1 MKRFEQQ
8 RQYNPTTYQLPQG
21 PLQAPDIASQI
32 RAEYQRS
39 KQADQPYFNQL
50 QQNDKIETANM
61 RISLDKVNQEVKR
74 DTDFALQ
81 KLIPFSNKLFGLAET
96 GVAALR
102 KKEAL
107 KGQMDVLSLQDPSQ
121 FTGERLE
128 TYNQAMAQAKLLG
141 ASAQESA
148 NIALKETQDYEVA
161 KLFSS
166 NSPEYQLS
174 MVQTMLGVEQNKFK
188 SRLAEEVQRDDK
200 FLTLPGADPVP
211 YNQVKGS
218 AATQALGFK
227 IAAEEIERNGFEGVN
242 PMLMEQY
249 YYGGK
254 NGVRT
259 QLESWSAAKIKLDN
273 YNDSQAADQ
282 RNKFMLQTQ
291 LQATRSMD
299 LGDFWRKT
307 GTVLKMSNGDT
318 RPSTFTERWT
328 NLTDTL
334 VSFAES
340 GLFSSYAEIDR
351 VLAQNPDPDPRVQAR
366 MNKSR
371 PELRRKMMAG
381 YTNYLSA
388 KQKETTQR
396 RLLEGQQFEGTVI
409 GQMLTAGANADDDN
423 VFNLQSRELAQ
434 TKYKQITGKNTRSFA
449 IDNAWIQHTEGG
461 KNLERSFAVGLDL
474 AQRGQLT
481 TSSLAQ
487 LNLVKHPQYEDL
499 RQQALRGDQIKEQAK
514 DFEYIEKRVNARAR
528 AVGAVGPDALEAPEE
543 VLNVAAEMKQRAID
557 LTLEMFNDPNHRL
570 YGNLQGAMKEAVDRV
585 HDDAKVNDGYD
596 VGATAGL
603 FAPGLQNNFPEFRLQ
618 RRQGYQAGDIKNKKD
633 QEKLDTDIK
642 QFGNDYST
650 EGSFVSKARLAS
662 WRVDPTTGGF
672 DPLIKKLA
680 DLNPNVSTYE
690 LTNILRQREGLPALP
705 MPLSMAR
712 FQEQA
717 GPLNANFLQYVKDVD
732 KAQTANQISRAGYT
746 NRTGLQTWR
755 APDVAQQELGKV
767 STDSGVS
774 LGALMSLAHMRN
786 KNFTLDFA
794 QLSSEVEVAAQQADT
809 GGLTGLNREKYIMS
823 ALMGSAP
830 NIVNGQLQLTDEQ
843 KINIRNLN
851 KNRASFGDPA
861 VLNYSANL
869 RGSFQQYGS
878 DVTPMSAQSIAPWAQ
893 SIAQLV
899 GGAEVGNLG
908 PEAMYPGRTLPGAQQ
923 MSIAEVARR
932 ATGAVG
938 QYQNMPRFL
947 VGRAR
952 KAGLDPNTAPY
963 SVENQGKIFMVTLQ
977 EKGITRELIYGTDRD
992 RIKAQL
998 LLSQIYAGVPVP
1010 EDTQGHV
1017 QRVKAG
1023 QSYYQGVGNNK
1034 ATITNQEAQR
1044 VLRSIAQQG
1053 MI

>member
-1 MKRFEQQ
+1 
-8 RQYNPTTYQLPQG
+8 
-21 PLQAPDIASQI
+21 
-32 RAEYQRS
+32 
-39 KQADQPYFNQL
+39 
-50 QQNDKIETANM
+50 
-61 RISLDKVNQEVKR
+61 
-74 DTDFALQ
+74 
-81 KLIPFSNKLFGLAET
+81 
-96 GVAALR
+96 
-102 KKEAL
+102 
-107 KGQMDVLSLQDPSQ
+107 
-121 FTGERLE
+121 
-128 TYNQAMAQAKLLG
+128 
-141 ASAQESA
+141 
-148 NIALKETQDYEVA
+148 
-161 KLFSS
+161 
-166 NSPEYQLS
+166 
-174 MVQTMLGVEQNKFK
+174 
-188 SRLAEEVQRDDK
+188 
-200 FLTLPGADPVP
+200 
-211 YNQVKGS
+211 
-218 AATQALGFK
+218 
-227 IAAEEIERNGFEGVN
+227 
-242 PMLMEQY
+242 MLMEQY

-259 QLESWSAAKIKLDN
+259 QLEAWSAAKIKLDN

>member
-74 DTDFALQ
+74 DTDYALN

-102 KKEAL
+102 KKQAV
-107 KGQMDVLSLQDPSQ
+107 KGQMDVLALQDPTQ
-121 FTGERLE
+121 FSGERLE
-128 TYNQAMAQAKLLG
+128 MYNQAMAQAKMLG

-188 SRLAEEVQRDDK
+188 SRLAEEVQRGDK
-200 FLTLPGADPVP
+200 FLTLPGSDPVP
-211 YNQVKGS
+211 YNEVKGS
-218 AATQALGFK
+218 AATTALGFK

-259 QLESWSAAKIKLDN
+259 QLESWAAAKIKLDN
-273 YNDSQAADQ
+273 FNDSQQADQ

-299 LGDFWRKT
+299 LVDFWRKT
-307 GTVLKMSNGDT
+307 GTVLKMKGGEV
-318 RPSTFTERWT
+318 RPPTFNERWT
-328 NLTDTL
+328 NMTETL
-334 VSFAES
+334 VSFAEQ
-340 GLFSSYAEIDR
+340 GQFSSYAEIDR
-351 VLAQNPDPDPRVQAR
+351 VLAQNPDPDPRVNAR
-366 MNKSR
+366 MNESR
-371 PELRRKMMAG
+371 RELRQKMMAG
-381 YTNYLSA
+381 HTKYLQS
-388 KQKETTQR
+388 KQQETTQR
-396 RLLEGQQFEGTVI
+396 RLIQGQEFEGQVI
-409 GQMLTAGANADDDN
+409 GQMLAAGANPDDEN
-423 VFNLQSRELAQ
+423 VFTLQTREAAQ
-434 TKYKQITGKNTRSFA
+434 TKYKQLTGKNTRSFA

-499 RQQALRGDQIKEQAK
+499 RQQALRGEQIKEQAK
-514 DFEYIEKRVNARAR
+514 DFEYIDKRVNARAR

-557 LTLEMFNDPNHRL
+557 LTLEMYNDPNHRL

-596 VGATAGL
+596 VGKPAGL
-603 FAPGLQNNFPEFRLQ
+603 FAPGKYNNFPEFRLQ
-618 RRQGYQAGDIKNKKD
+618 RRQGYQAGDIKNKQD
-633 QEKLDTDIK
+633 QQKLDTDIK

-746 NRTGLQTWR
+746 NNTGFQIWR
-755 APDVAQQELGKV
+755 VPDVAQQELGKV
-767 STDSGVS
+767 ATDGGVS
-774 LGALMSLAHMRN
+774 PEALMSLAHMRN

-794 QLSSEVEVAAQQADT
+794 QLSGEMEVAAQQADA
-809 GGLTGLNREKYIMS
+809 GGLTGLNRENYIMS

-830 NIVNGQLQLTDEQ
+830 DIVNGQLLLTEEQQL
-843 KINIRNLN
+843 NLRNLN

-869 RGSFQQYGS
+869 RGSFKRYGS
-878 DVTPMSAQSIAPWAQ
+878 DVTPMSAQSIEPWAQ

-908 PEAMYPGRTLPGAQQ
+908 PEAMYPSTTLPGAQQ
-923 MSIAEVARR
+923 MTIANVAAI

-947 VGRAR
+947 VSRAR
-952 KAGLDPNTAPY
+952 KAGLDPNTALY
-963 SVENQGKIFMVTLQ
+963 DVENQGKIFMVTLQ
-977 EKGITRELIYGTDRD
+977 EKGLTPELIQSNPK
-992 RIKAQL
+992 KAL
-998 LLSQIYAGVPVP
+998 LKLSQIYAGIPK
-1010 EDTQGHV
+1010 DHSG
-1017 QRVKAG
+1017 R
-1023 QSYYQGVGNNK
+1023 SYYAGVGNNK
-1034 ATITNQEAQR
+1034 ATVSYDEAMR
-1044 VLRSIAQQG
+1044 VLMAIAQQG

>member
-96 GVAALR
+96 GVAALK

-128 TYNQAMAQAKLLG
+128 TYNQAMAQARLLG

-161 KLFSS
+161 RLFSS

-227 IAAEEIERNGFEGVN
+227 IAAEEIERNGFEGIN

-259 QLESWSAAKIKLDN
+259 QLEAWSAAKIKLDN

-328 NLTDTL
+328 NMTDTL

-366 MNKSR
+366 MNESR

-381 YTNYLSA
+381 YTNYLKA
-388 KQKETTQR
+388 KQQETTQR
-396 RLLEGQQFEGTVI
+396 RLIEGQEFEGTVI
-409 GQMLTAGANADDDN
+409 GQMLAAGANADDDN
-423 VFNLQSRELAQ
+423 VFNLQSREIAQ

-514 DFEYIEKRVNARAR
+514 DFDYIKKRTLSRAR
-528 AVGAVGPDALEAPEE
+528 AVAELGPDAVETGEE
-543 VLNVAAEMKQRAID
+543 IMNVAEEMQRRA
-557 LTLEMFNDPNHRL
+557 TEKALEYFNDPNHPL
-570 YGNLQGAMKEAVDRV
+570 FGNLKGAMQRAVDEV
-585 HDDAKVNDGYD
+585 HDEAERNEGYGVGD
-596 VGATAGL
+596 VSGKT
-603 FAPGLQNNFPEFRLQ
+603 FSPGKTKNFPGFQLQ
-618 RRQGYQAGDIKNKKD
+618 RREGYKSEDIKNKRD
-633 QEKLDTDIK
+633 QQKLDSDIK

-650 EGSFVSKARLAS
+650 EGSFVSRARLAG
-662 WRVDPTTGGF
+662 WRVDPVTGGF

-794 QLSSEVEVAAQQADT
+794 QLSNEVEVAAQQADT
-809 GGLTGLNREKYIMS
+809 GGLTGLNRENYIMS

-908 PEAMYPGRTLPGAQQ
+908 PEAMYPSTTLPGAQQ
-923 MSIAEVARR
+923 MSIAEVANR

-963 SVENQGKIFMVTLQ
+963 NVENQGKIFMVTLQ
-977 EKGITRELIYGTDRD
+977 EKGITPELIRSNPE
-992 RIKAQL
+992 RAL
-998 LLSQIYAGVPVP
+998 LKLSQIYAGIPK
-1010 EDTQGHV
+1010 DRSG
-1017 QRVKAG
+1017 R
-1023 QSYYQGVGNNK
+1023 SYYEGVGNNK
-1034 ATITNQEAQR
+1034 ATVSYDEAMR
-1044 VLRSIAQQG
+1044 VLNAIAQQG

>member
-21 PLQAPDIASQI
+21 PLQAPDLASQI

-50 QQNDKIETANM
+50 QQNDRIETANM
-61 RISLDKVNQEVKR
+61 QTSLDKINQEVKR
-74 DTDFALQ
+74 DTDYALN

-107 KGQMDVLSLQDPSQ
+107 RGQMDVLSLQDPSQ

-128 TYNQAMAQAKLLG
+128 TYNQAMARAKLTS
-141 ASAQESA
+141 ASAQEQA

-161 KLFSS
+161 RLFRS
-166 NSPEYQLS
+166 NSPEYQLE
-174 MVQTMLGVEQNKFK
+174 MVQTMLGIQQSKFQAK
-188 SRLAEEVQRDDK
+188 LAEEVQRGDK
-200 FLTLPGADPVP
+200 FLQLPGQDPVP
-211 YNQVKGS
+211 YNEVKGS
-218 AATQALGFK
+218 AGTMALGYK
-227 IAAEEIERNGFEGVN
+227 IAAEDIESNGFVGVN

-254 NGVRT
+254 NGIRS
-259 QLESWSAAKIKLDN
+259 QLQSWSAAKVKTDN
-273 YNDSQAADQ
+273 FNDSQSQWQ
-282 RNKFMLQTQ
+282 RDVY
-291 LQATRSMD
+291 QATVQLEATRGID
-299 LGDFWRKT
+299 IGELWRKS
-307 GTVLKMSNGDT
+307 GTVLKMNRSGSLN
-318 RPSTFTERWT
+318 PSTFKERW
-328 NLTDTL
+328 DL
-334 VSFAES
+334 VTES
-340 GLFSSYAEIDR
+340 LESMAKSGMFSSYADIER
-351 VLAQNPDPDPRVQAR
+351 VLAANPDPDPRVNASL
-366 MNKSR
+366 NKSR
-371 PELRRKMMAG
+371 PQLLRKMFAAHKSYLDDTAG
-381 YTNYLSA
+381 RLAS
-388 KQKETTQR
+388 QR
-396 RLLEGQQFEGTVI
+396 TVNGQEFENTIV
-409 GQMLTAGANADDDN
+409 GQMLRAGLNPDDGD
-423 VFNLQSRELAQ
+423 VFNLQSREAAQ
-434 TKYKQITGKNTRSFA
+434 RKFKQITGKNTRSFL

-461 KNLERSFAVGLDL
+461 KNLERSFELATSL
-474 AQRGQLT
+474 AQQGQLDST
-481 TSSLAQ
+481 KLAQ
-487 LNLVKHPQYEDL
+487 LNLIKHPDYEQL
-499 RQQALRGDQIKEQAK
+499 RQQAIRGDQIKEQAK
-514 DFEYIEKRVNARAR
+514 DFDYIKKRTLSRAR
-528 AVGAVGPDALEAPEE
+528 AVAELGPDAVETGEE
-543 VLNVAAEMKQRAID
+543 IMNVAEEMQRRA
-557 LTLEMFNDPNHRL
+557 TAKALEFFNDPNHPAF
-570 YGNLQGAMKEAVDRV
+570 GNLERAMQRAVDEV
-585 HDDAKVNDGYD
+585 HDEAERNEGYAVGDASGK
-596 VGATAGL
+596 T
-603 FAPGLQNNFPEFRLQ
+603 FSPGKSKNFPGFQLQ
-618 RRQGYQAGDIKNKKD
+618 RRDGYKSEDIKNKRD
-633 QEKLDTDIK
+633 QQKLDTDIK
-642 QFGNDYST
+642 QYGNDYST
-650 EGSFVSKARLAS
+650 EGSFVSKARLAG
-662 WRVDPTTGGF
+662 WQVNPTTGGF

-690 LTNILRQREGLPALP
+690 LTNILRQREGLPAIP

-786 KNFTLDFA
+786 KNFTLDYA
-794 QLSSEVEVAAQQADT
+794 QLSGEVQVAAQQADA

-878 DVTPMSAQSIAPWAQ
+878 DVTPMSATIPGVEPWAVSVSQ
-893 SIAQLV
+893 MVA
-899 GGAEVGNLG
+899 GAEA
-908 PEAMYPGRTLPGAQQ
+908 PRPDSMYPGTTFPDAENTT
-923 MSIAEVARR
+923 ITEVARR

-938 QYQNMPRFL
+938 LFQNMPRFL
-947 VGRAR
+947 VERAR
-952 KAGLDPNTAPY
+952 QAGLDPNTAKY
-963 SVENQGKIFMVTLQ
+963 TLENQGKIFMVTLKN
-977 EKGITRELIYGTDRD
+977 KGVTEDLIKRNPI
-992 RIKAQL
+992 RAQL

-1053 MI
+1053 TI

>member
-32 RAEYQRS
+32 RADYQR
-39 KQADQPYFNQL
+39 KQQADSFYLNQL
-50 QQNDKIETANM
+50 QQNDKVETANM
-61 RISLDKVNQEVKR
+61 RISLDKVDQEIKR
-74 DTDFALQ
+74 DQDYALN
-81 KLIPFSNKLFGLAET
+81 KLIPFSNKLFGLAEA

-102 KKEAL
+102 KKQAV
-107 KGQMDVLSLQDPSQ
+107 KGQMDVLSLQDPNQ

-128 TYNQAMAQAKLLG
+128 MYNQAMAQAKMLG

-174 MVQTMLGVEQNKFK
+174 MVQTLLGVEQNKFK
-188 SRLAEEVQRDDK
+188 TRLAEEVQRSDK

-211 YNQVKGS
+211 YNEVRGS
-218 AATQALGFK
+218 AATTALGFK

-259 QLESWSAAKIKLDN
+259 QLEAWAAAKIKLDN
-273 YNDSQAADQ
+273 FNDSQQADQ

-299 LGDFWRKT
+299 LVDFWRKT
-307 GTVLKMSNGDT
+307 GTVLKMKNGEV
-318 RPSTFTERWT
+318 RPPTFNERWT
-328 NLTDTL
+328 NMTETL
-334 VSFAES
+334 VSFAEQ
-340 GLFSSYAEIDR
+340 GQFSSYAEIDR
-351 VLAQNPDPDPRVQAR
+351 VLAQNPDPDPRVNAR
-366 MNKSR
+366 MNESR
-371 PELRRKMMAG
+371 RELRQKMMAG
-381 YTNYLSA
+381 HTKYLQA
-388 KQKETTQR
+388 KQQETVQR
-396 RLLEGQQFEGTVI
+396 RLIQGQEFEGQVI
-409 GQMLTAGANADDDN
+409 GQMLAAGANPDDEN
-423 VFNLQSRELAQ
+423 VFNLQTREAAQ
-434 TKYKQITGKNTRSFA
+434 TKYKQLTGKNTRSFA

-499 RQQALRGDQIKEQAK
+499 RQQAVRGDQIREQANNF
-514 DFEYIEKRVNARAR
+514 DFIKKRTLSRAR
-528 AVGAVGPDALEAPEE
+528 AVAELGPDAVETGEE
-543 VLNVAAEMKQRAID
+543 IMNVAEEMQRRA
-557 LTLEMFNDPNHRL
+557 TEKALEYFNDPNHPAF
-570 YGNLQGAMKEAVDRV
+570 GNLPSAMQRAVDEV
-585 HDDAKVNDGYD
+585 HDEAERNEGYAVGDASGK
-596 VGATAGL
+596 T
-603 FAPGLQNNFPEFRLQ
+603 FSPGKSKNFPGFQLE
-618 RRQGYQAGDIKNKKD
+618 RRSGYKSEDIKNKRD
-633 QEKLDTDIK
+633 QQKLDTDIK

-650 EGSFVSKARLAS
+650 EGSFVSKARLAG
-662 WRVDPTTGGF
+662 WRVDPVTGGF

-794 QLSSEVEVAAQQADT
+794 QLSSEVEVAAQQADA
-809 GGLTGLNREKYIMS
+809 GGLTGLNRENYIMS

-830 NIVNGQLQLTDEQ
+830 NIVNGQLLLTEEQQL
-843 KINIRNLN
+843 NLRNLN

-869 RGSFQQYGS
+869 RGSFKQYGS
-878 DVTPMSAQSIAPWAQ
+878 DVTPMSAQSIEPWAQ

-908 PEAMYPGRTLPGAQQ
+908 PEAMYPSTTLPGAQQ
-923 MSIAEVARR
+923 MTIANVAAI

-947 VGRAR
+947 VSRAR
-952 KAGLDPNTAPY
+952 KAGLDPNTALY
-963 SVENQGKIFMVTLQ
+963 DVENQGKIFMVTLQ
-977 EKGITRELIYGTDRD
+977 EKGITPELIQSNPE
-992 RIKAQL
+992 KAL
-998 LLSQIYAGVPVP
+998 LKLSQIYAGIPK
-1010 EDTQGHV
+1010 DSSG
-1017 QRVKAG
+1017 R
-1023 QSYYQGVGNNK
+1023 SYYAGVGNNK
-1034 ATITNQEAQR
+1034 ATVSYDEAMR
-1044 VLRSIAQQG
+1044 VLMAIAQQG